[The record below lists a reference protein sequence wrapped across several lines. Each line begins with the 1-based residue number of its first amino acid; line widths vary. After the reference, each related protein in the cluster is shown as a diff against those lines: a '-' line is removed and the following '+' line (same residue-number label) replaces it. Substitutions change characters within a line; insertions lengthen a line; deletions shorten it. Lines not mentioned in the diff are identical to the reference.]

1 MKYEAREI
9 RAAMTA
15 NSISTEVLTDY
26 INQEI
31 GKDFKQNT
39 IQVIIA
45 GTRNNAEVEKVIE
58 DLLGSWIEGQREME
72 KRLGGVIIPE
82 QIINETIS
90 RGE

>member
-58 DLLGSWIEGQREME
+58 DLLGSWIEGQREVIE
-72 KRLGGVIIPE
+72 RFGGSMIPE
-82 QIINETIS
+82 HVVNERIS